1 MRLFPFLFV
10 LFFFTVNPAIAQEE
24 GRSGV
29 MTLLQKLGANF
40 GQAEQ
45 ELLPP
50 DEAFKLAIEVKDE
63 HTLIA
68 HFTPAKN
75 YYLYRDK
82 IAFEPQSEG
91 IQIEKISLPPGKM
104 KDDLTFGKTEVYYQP
119 FQAVIALKRGIEAP
133 DQLSLAST
141 YQGCNEPVGVCYA
154 PQFLALM
161 RSLPEKADNKLL
173 FYQT

>member
-10 LFFFTVNPAIAQEE
+10 LFLITTTPVAAQEE

-40 GQAEQ
+40 GQADQ

-50 DEAFKLAIEVKDE
+50 DEAFKMSIEVKDE

-75 YYLYRDK
+75 YYLYFMSK
-82 IAFEPQSEG
+82 SVSSTGSTGTPQG
-91 IQIEKISLPPGKM
+91 FLRWARTPTPKT
-104 KDDLTFGKTEVYYQP
+104 DLSN
-119 FQAVIALKRGIEAP
+119 R
-133 DQLSLAST
+133 
-141 YQGCNEPVGVCYA
+141 
-154 PQFLALM
+154 
-161 RSLPEKADNKLL
+161 
-173 FYQT
+173 